1 MSHNSQKIGT
11 TRCPPWVSGRVKS
24 PSMPWA
30 FPATEGRTLQLG
42 RAASAVQGRE
52 SQKAIPSGTWRSP
65 CRKRQV
71 GELPLMPQ
79 IWCLRAYEVNRLP
92 GILCFSG
99 EEEDGKPSVLEH
111 QPASAWKST
120 FWPEDSDIFH
130 DVTQRNQ
137 KLIPFLSPQT
147 GPEARPRTVVLHG
160 AAGVGK
166 TTQAKRTLLDWSEFS
181 QSPLHC
187 AFYLSCREEL
197 NHMIPCTFTE
207 LISKDC
213 PEMQDDALEVLTQAE
228 NVLFVVDGFEEL
240 KVPAGVL
247 IHDICSDWNQKK
259 PVPVLLSSLLKR
271 KMVAKATLLVTTRRE
286 ALREL
291 LLLVE
296 QPLLVEVEGFSEA
309 DRVLF
314 FLRHLEDTDQALRAL
329 DTVKHSPALFHLCA
343 APAVCQLLCA
353 SLKLLM
359 DGGEDPGLACQTTTS
374 LFLRFLCDQFT
385 PAPGGHPQ
393 HYLRRPLK
401 ALCLLAAQ
409 GLWTQVSLFDTEDL
423 EPLEVEEA
431 DLRPFLDKHVLQRD
445 RDHEDCFS
453 FIHLSMQQFLA
464 AAFYILRFPGDSEWQ
479 GSTLDI
485 RGVRE
490 LFSTEARARNP
501 QLAQAGH
508 FLWGLLNGA
517 RARELEATFGCQ
529 VSLEAGQE
537 LLKRTSE
544 EEEEPVLWA
553 VGLLEVFHCLYE
565 SQDSELVSKATAALK
580 DASLHLTTSQD
591 LLSCSFCLQH
601 CQDLQRLS
609 LRVAKGVLPEEEV
622 ALELDALDGS
632 VVLNSEPLCLWM
644 DLCSVVSNKNLRA
657 LDISRS
663 FLSEPAVRLL
673 CDCMTH
679 ISCRLQTVTIFPE
692 TAYQD
697 LCLALVGK
705 TTLTHLTLGG
715 SVLEAQMLMLLL
727 GETLKHNRCRLQCLR
742 LGLCSAPTLHW
753 SYLFLTLQFNHSLT
767 CLDLSDSQLL
777 DGGAKLLCA
786 GLRHPTCPVQRL
798 SLENCQLTEACCKEV
813 SVTLVVSQKLTHLCL
828 AKNDLGDNGVETL
841 CEGLRYPYC
850 RLQALVL
857 RDCNVG
863 KRGCRQLSTLLRD
876 NWSLTHLDL
885 GLNPIAAGLWFL
897 CDALRNPNFHLKY
910 LGLWGCSL
918 TPLHCGELAS
928 ALVSNQTLET
938 LDLGQNAL
946 GLSGVTVLLEALRDS
961 SGPLRTLRL
970 KMDAWNTK
978 VQEVL
983 REVKESNPG
992 LTLDSAM
999 GTKAPSCC
1007 QFFFS
1012 TP

>member
-1 MSHNSQKIGT
+1 MEHAML
-11 TRCPPWVSGRVKS
+11 RDL
-24 PSMPWA
+24 
-30 FPATEGRTLQLG
+30 E
-42 RAASAVQGRE
+42 E
-52 SQKAIPSGTWRSP
+52 SLEKEA
-65 CRKRQV
+65 
-71 GELPLMPQ
+71 
-79 IWCLRAYEVNRLP
+79 
-92 GILCFSG
+92 G

-111 QPASAWKST
+111 KPASASKST
-120 FWPEDSDIFH
+120 FWPEDSDIFY

-137 KLIPFLSPQT
+137 KLIPFLSPLM

-166 TTQAKRTLLDWSEFS
+166 TTQAKRTLLDWSEFN

-187 AFYLSCREEL
+187 AFYLSCREL
-197 NHMIPCTFTE
+197 NRMIPCTFAE
-207 LISKDC
+207 LICRDC
-213 PEMQDDALEVLTQAE
+213 PEMQDVALEVLTRAE

-259 PVPVLLSSLLKR
+259 PVPVLLSNLLKR
-271 KMVAKATLLVTTRRE
+271 KMVAKATLLVTSRPE

-309 DRVLF
+309 DRELF

-329 DTVKHSPALFHLCA
+329 YTVKHSPALFHLGT

-393 HYLRRPLK
+393 HHLRRPLK

-409 GLWTQVSLFDTEDL
+409 GLWTRVSLFDTEDL

-464 AAFYILRFPGDSEWQ
+464 AAFYILQFPGDSEWQ
-479 GSTLDI
+479 GSRLDI
-485 RGVRE
+485 GGVRE

-501 QLAQAGH
+501 QLAQAGR

-529 VSLEAGQE
+529 ASLEAGQE
-537 LLKRTSE
+537 LLKRTS

-565 SQDSELVSKATAALK
+565 SQDPELVSKATATLK
-580 DASLHLTTSQD
+580 DASLYLTTSQD
-591 LLSCSFCLQH
+591 LLSCSFCLQQ

-622 ALELDALDGS
+622 ALELDALDGRS
-632 VVLNSEPLCLWM
+632 QSYQNLYLSWSE
-644 DLCSVVSNKNLRA
+644 LCSVFSSNKSLVF
-657 LDISRS
+657 LDISHS
-663 FLSEPAVRLL
+663 FLSSWFVRTL
-673 CDCMTH
+673 CDQLASANCCLQKVVLKN
-679 ISCRLQTVTIFPE
+679 ISPAG
-692 TAYQD
+692 AYQN
-697 LCLALVGK
+697 LCLAFGGHK
-705 TTLTHLTLGG
+705 TLTHLTLEGG
-715 SVLEAQMLMLLL
+715 ELDDVLSSLRQVLS
-727 GETLKHNRCRLQCLR
+727 HWRCKLQCLR
-742 LGLCSAPTLHW
+742 LGPCSAPLPEW
-753 SYLFLTLQFNHSLT
+753 GDLFLTLQFNHSLT
-767 CLDLSDSQLL
+767 CLDLSDSELL
-777 DGGAKLLCA
+777 DEGAKLLCA

-813 SVTLVVSQKLTHLCL
+813 SVTLVVSQRLTHLCL
-828 AKNDLGDNGVETL
+828 AKNDLGDDGVKTL
-841 CEGLRYPYC
+841 CEGLRYPEC
-850 RLQALVL
+850 QLQALVL
-857 RDCNVG
+857 WCCSITSE
-863 KRGCRQLSTLLRD
+863 GCGHLSTVLRQGS
-876 NWSLTHLDL
+876 SLTQLDL
-885 GLNPIAAGLWFL
+885 GLNHVGVSGLKAL
-897 CDALRNPNFHLKY
+897 CEALKAPRCGLQR
-910 LGLWGCSL
+910 LWLWGCSL
-918 TPLHCGELAS
+918 TPFSCQDLS
-928 ALVSNQTLET
+928 YALSCNRSLVT
-938 LDLGQNAL
+938 LDLGQNSL
-946 GLSGVTVLLEALRDS
+946 GFHGVKMLCDALRLQNC
-961 SGPLRTLRL
+961 PLQTLRL
-970 KMDAWNTK
+970 KIDESDTDIQNL
-978 VQEVL
+978 L
-983 REVKESNPG
+983 REIKESNPRLAIDG
-992 LTLDSAM
+992 SRRDPQRHRPSADD
-999 GTKAPSCC
+999 
-1007 QFFFS
+1007 FLF
-1012 TP
+1012 

>member
-1 MSHNSQKIGT
+1 MGIE
-11 TRCPPWVSGRVKS
+11 TRKCESVRW
-24 PSMPWA
+24 
-30 FPATEGRTLQLG
+30 QH
-42 RAASAVQGRE
+42 E
-52 SQKAIPSGTWRSP
+52 SQFPEDRHNQMSP
-65 CRKRQV
+65 VEDAQ
-71 GELPLMPQ
+71 GLTMEHAM
-79 IWCLRAYEVNRLP
+79 LRDLEESLQKEA
-92 GILCFSG
+92 G
-99 EEEDGKPSVLEH
+99 EEEDGKPSVLEPK
-111 QPASAWKST
+111 PASAWTST
-120 FWPEDSDIFH
+120 FWPEDSDIFY

-137 KLIPFLSPQT
+137 RLIPFLSPLM

-187 AFYLSCREEL
+187 AFYLSCREL
-197 NHMIPCTFTE
+197 NRMIPCTFAE
-207 LISKDC
+207 LICRNC
-213 PEMQDDALEVLTQAE
+213 PEMQDVALEVLTRAE

-309 DRVLF
+309 DREQF
-314 FLRHLEDTDQALRAL
+314 FLRHFEDTDQALRAL
-329 DTVKHSPALFHLCA
+329 DTIKHSPALLHLGT

-353 SLKLLM
+353 TLKLLM

-385 PAPGGHPQ
+385 PAPGGHP
-393 HYLRRPLK
+393 HLRRPLK

-409 GLWTQVSLFDTEDL
+409 GLWTRVSLFDTEDL

-431 DLRPFLDKHVLQRD
+431 DLRPFLDRHVLQRD

-479 GSTLDI
+479 GSRLDI

-501 QLAQAGH
+501 QLAQAGR

-544 EEEEPVLWA
+544 EEEPVLWA

-565 SQDSELVSKATAALK
+565 SQDPELVSKATAALK

-591 LLSCSFCLQH
+591 LLSCSFCLRH

-622 ALELDALDGS
+622 ALELDALDGRFQS
-632 VVLNSEPLCLWM
+632 HQNLHFPWSE
-644 DLCSVVSNKNLRA
+644 LCSVFSSNKSLVF
-657 LDISRS
+657 LDISHS
-663 FLSEPAVRLL
+663 FLSSQFVSTL
-673 CDCMTH
+673 CDQLASANC
-679 ISCRLQTVTIFPE
+679 CLQKVVLKNIFPDG
-692 TAYQD
+692 AYQN
-697 LCLALVGK
+697 LCLALGGHK
-705 TTLTHLTLGG
+705 TLTHLILEG
-715 SVLEAQMLMLLL
+715 SELDGVLSSLRQVLS
-727 GETLKHNRCRLQCLR
+727 HWRCKLQCLR
-742 LGLCSAPTLHW
+742 LGPCSAPVPEW
-753 SYLFLTLQFNHSLT
+753 ADLFLTLQFNHSLT
-767 CLDLSDSQLL
+767 CLDLSDSELL
-777 DGGAKLLCA
+777 DEGAKLLCA

-813 SVTLVVSQKLTHLCL
+813 SVTLVVSQRLTHLCL

-841 CEGLRYPYC
+841 CEGLRYPEC
-850 RLQALVL
+850 RLQTLVL
-857 RDCNVG
+857 WCCSITSE
-863 KRGCRQLSTLLRD
+863 GCGHLSTVLRQG
-876 NWSLTHLDL
+876 SRLTQLDL
-885 GLNPIAAGLWFL
+885 GLNHIGVTGLKVL
-897 CDALRNPNFHLKY
+897 CEALKAPWCGLQHLW
-910 LGLWGCSL
+910 LWGCSL
-918 TPLHCGELAS
+918 TPFSCQDLSS
-928 ALVSNQTLET
+928 ALICNRSLVT
-938 LDLGQNAL
+938 LDLGQNSL
-946 GLSGVTVLLEALRDS
+946 GFHGVKMLCDALRLQNC
-961 SGPLRTLRL
+961 PLQTLRL
-970 KMDAWNTK
+970 KIDESDTDIQNL
-978 VQEVL
+978 L
-983 REVKESNPG
+983 REIKESNPQLAIDG
-992 LTLDSAM
+992 SRCDPQRHRPSAHD
-999 GTKAPSCC
+999 
-1007 QFFFS
+1007 FLF
-1012 TP
+1012 

>member
-1 MSHNSQKIGT
+1 AGL
-11 TRCPPWVSGRVKS
+11 VRVQS
-24 PSMPWA
+24 ESSALRLLPQ
-30 FPATEGRTLQLG
+30 LQGAQPHDPMHLH
-42 RAASAVQGRE
+42 RANLQGLPRD
-52 SQKAIPSGTWRSP
+52 
-65 CRKRQV
+65 V

-187 AFYLSCREEL
+187 AFYLSCREL
-197 NHMIPCTFTE
+197 NHMIPCTFAE
-207 LISKDC
+207 LICRNC
-213 PEMQDDALEVLTQAE
+213 PEMQDDDALEVLTQAE

-622 ALELDALDGS
+622 ALELDALDGRS
-632 VVLNSEPLCLWM
+632 RPDSEPLCLWM

-679 ISCRLQTVTIFPE
+679 ISCRLQTVTARSIFPE

-727 GETLKHNRCRLQCLR
+727 GETLKHNRCRLQ

-798 SLENCQLTEACCKEV
+798 SQPCGTTQRTIPASHCCPLRPHGVTSRVGRGQGTEMGFRDPLFGDGGEDWVWGALLTGLSCDSCRLENCQLTEACCKEV

-850 RLQALVL
+850 RLQALV
-857 RDCNVG
+857 
-863 KRGCRQLSTLLRD
+863 
-876 NWSLTHLDL
+876 
-885 GLNPIAAGLWFL
+885 
-897 CDALRNPNFHLKY
+897 
-910 LGLWGCSL
+910 LWGCSL

>member
-1 MSHNSQKIGT
+1 MEHAML
-11 TRCPPWVSGRVKS
+11 RDL
-24 PSMPWA
+24 
-30 FPATEGRTLQLG
+30 E
-42 RAASAVQGRE
+42 E
-52 SQKAIPSGTWRSP
+52 SLEKEA
-65 CRKRQV
+65 
-71 GELPLMPQ
+71 
-79 IWCLRAYEVNRLP
+79 
-92 GILCFSG
+92 G

-111 QPASAWKST
+111 KPASASKST
-120 FWPEDSDIFH
+120 FWPEDSDIFY

-137 KLIPFLSPQT
+137 KLIPFLSPLM

-166 TTQAKRTLLDWSEFS
+166 TTQAKRTLLDWSEFN

-187 AFYLSCREEL
+187 AFYLSCREL
-197 NHMIPCTFTE
+197 NRMIPCTFAE
-207 LISKDC
+207 LICRDC
-213 PEMQDDALEVLTQAE
+213 PEMQDVALEVLTRAE

-259 PVPVLLSSLLKR
+259 PVPVLLSNLLKR
-271 KMVAKATLLVTTRRE
+271 KMVAKATLLVTSRPE

-309 DRVLF
+309 DRELF

-329 DTVKHSPALFHLCA
+329 YTVKHSPALFHLGT

-393 HYLRRPLK
+393 HHLRRPLK

-409 GLWTQVSLFDTEDL
+409 GLWTRVSLFDTEDL

-464 AAFYILRFPGDSEWQ
+464 AAFYILQFPGDSEWQ
-479 GSTLDI
+479 GSRLDI
-485 RGVRE
+485 GGVRE

-501 QLAQAGH
+501 QLAQAGR

-529 VSLEAGQE
+529 ASLEAGQE
-537 LLKRTSE
+537 LLKRTS

-565 SQDSELVSKATAALK
+565 SQDPELVSKATATLK
-580 DASLHLTTSQD
+580 DASLYLTTSQD
-591 LLSCSFCLQH
+591 LLSCSFCLQQ

-622 ALELDALDGS
+622 ALELDALDGRS
-632 VVLNSEPLCLWM
+632 QSYQNLYLSWSE
-644 DLCSVVSNKNLRA
+644 LCSVFSSNKSLVF
-657 LDISRS
+657 LDISHS
-663 FLSEPAVRLL
+663 FLSSWFVRTL
-673 CDCMTH
+673 CDQLASANCCLQKVVLKN
-679 ISCRLQTVTIFPE
+679 ISPAG
-692 TAYQD
+692 AYQN
-697 LCLALVGK
+697 LCLAFGGHK
-705 TTLTHLTLGG
+705 TLTHLTLEGG
-715 SVLEAQMLMLLL
+715 ELDDVLSS
-727 GETLKHNRCRLQCLR
+727 LR
-742 LGLCSAPTLHW
+742 
-753 SYLFLTLQFNHSLT
+753 QFNHSLT
-767 CLDLSDSQLL
+767 CLDLSDSELL
-777 DGGAKLLCA
+777 DEGAKLLCA

-813 SVTLVVSQKLTHLCL
+813 SVTLVVSQRLTHLCL
-828 AKNDLGDNGVETL
+828 AKNDLGDDGVKTL
-841 CEGLRYPYC
+841 CEGLRYPEC
-850 RLQALVL
+850 QLQALVL
-857 RDCNVG
+857 WCCSITSE
-863 KRGCRQLSTLLRD
+863 GCGHLSTVLRQGS
-876 NWSLTHLDL
+876 SLTQLDL
-885 GLNPIAAGLWFL
+885 GLNHVGVSGLKAL
-897 CDALRNPNFHLKY
+897 CEALKAPRCGLQRLWGQALMLDAPGRIPKAPWRPKEHRPGSRLLLCPRR
-910 LGLWGCSL
+910 LWGCSL
-918 TPLHCGELAS
+918 TPFSCQDLS
-928 ALVSNQTLET
+928 YALSCNRSLVT
-938 LDLGQNAL
+938 LDLGQNSL
-946 GLSGVTVLLEALRDS
+946 GFHGVKMLCDALRLQNC
-961 SGPLRTLRL
+961 PLQTLRL
-970 KMDAWNTK
+970 KIDESDTDIQNL
-978 VQEVL
+978 L
-983 REVKESNPG
+983 REIKESNPRLAIDG
-992 LTLDSAM
+992 SRRDPQRHRPSADD
-999 GTKAPSCC
+999 
-1007 QFFFS
+1007 FLF
-1012 TP
+1012 

>member
-1 MSHNSQKIGT
+1 EEE
-11 TRCPPWVSGRVKS
+11 PVL
-24 PSMPWA
+24 WA
-30 FPATEGRTLQLG
+30 VGLLEVFHCLY
-42 RAASAVQGRE
+42 E
-52 SQKAIPSGTWRSP
+52 SQDSELVSKATAALKDASLHLTTSQDLLS
-65 CRKRQV
+65 CSF
-71 GELPLMPQ
+71 
-79 IWCLRAYEVNRLP
+79 CLRHCQDLQRLSLRVAK
-92 GILCFSG
+92 G
-99 EEEDGKPSVLEH
+99 EEDGKPSVLEH

-120 FWPEDSDIFH
+120 FWPEDGDIFH

-187 AFYLSCREEL
+187 AFYLSCREL
-197 NHMIPCTFTE
+197 NHMIPCTFAE
-207 LISKDC
+207 LICRNC
-213 PEMQDDALEVLTQAE
+213 PEMQDVALEVLTRAE

-393 HYLRRPLK
+393 HHLRRPLK

-501 QLAQAGH
+501 QLAQAGR

-529 VSLEAGQE
+529 VSLEAGEE
-537 LLKRTSE
+537 LLK
-544 EEEEPVLWA
+544 L
-553 VGLLEVFHCLYE
+553 GLLEVFHCLYE
-565 SQDSELVSKATAALK
+565 SQDPELVSKATAALK

-622 ALELDALDGS
+622 ALELDALDGRES
-632 VVLNSEPLCLWM
+632 RSNLHLLPWSE
-644 DLCSVVSNKNLRA
+644 LCSVFSSNKSLVF
-657 LDISRS
+657 LDISHS
-663 FLSEPAVRLL
+663 FLSSQFVSTL
-673 CDCMTH
+673 CDQLASANCCLQKVVLKN
-679 ISCRLQTVTIFPE
+679 ISPDGVYRN
-692 TAYQD
+692 
-697 LCLALVGK
+697 LCLAFGGHK
-705 TTLTHLTLGG
+705 TLTHL
-715 SVLEAQMLMLLL
+715 VLEGSELDDVLSSLRQVLS
-727 GETLKHNRCRLQCLR
+727 HWRCKLQCLR
-742 LGLCSAPTLHW
+742 LGPCSAPEPEW
-753 SYLFLTLQFNHSLT
+753 ADLFLTLQFNHSLT
-767 CLDLSDSQLL
+767 CLDLSDSELL
-777 DGGAKLLCA
+777 DEGAKLLCA

-841 CEGLRYPYC
+841 CEGLRYPEC
-850 RLQALVL
+850 RLQTLVL
-857 RDCNVG
+857 WCCSITSE
-863 KRGCRQLSTLLRD
+863 GCGHLSTVLRQGS
-876 NWSLTHLDL
+876 SLTQLDL
-885 GLNPIAAGLWFL
+885 GLNHVGVPGLKAL
-897 CDALRNPNFHLKY
+897 CEALKAPWCRLQHLW
-910 LGLWGCSL
+910 LWGCSL
-918 TPLHCGELAS
+918 TPFSCQDLSS
-928 ALVSNQTLET
+928 ALSCNRSLVT
-938 LDLGQNAL
+938 LDLGQNSL
-946 GLSGVTVLLEALRDS
+946 GFHGVKLLCDALRLQNC
-961 SGPLRTLRL
+961 PLQTLRL
-970 KMDAWNTK
+970 KIDESDAD
-978 VQEVL
+978 VQNLL
-983 REVKESNPG
+983 REIKESNPW
-992 LTLDSAM
+992 LAVDSSRPHPQRHR
-999 GTKAPSCC
+999 PSAHD
-1007 QFFFS
+1007 FLF
-1012 TP
+1012 

>member
-1 MSHNSQKIGT
+1 MSCTESSPIPGVCAKGLKMGIE
-11 TRCPPWVSGRVKS
+11 TRKCESVRW
-24 PSMPWA
+24 
-30 FPATEGRTLQLG
+30 QH
-42 RAASAVQGRE
+42 E
-52 SQKAIPSGTWRSP
+52 SQFPEEDAQGLTM
-65 CRKRQV
+65 
-71 GELPLMPQ
+71 EHAM
-79 IWCLRAYEVNRLP
+79 LRDLEESLEKEA
-92 GILCFSG
+92 G
-99 EEEDGKPSVLEH
+99 EEEDGKPSVLKDK
-111 QPASAWKST
+111 PASAWKST

-147 GPEARPRTVVLHG
+147 GPEARPHTVVLHG

-187 AFYLSCREEL
+187 AFYLSCREL
-197 NHMIPCTFTE
+197 NHMIPCTFAE

-213 PEMQDDALEVLTQAE
+213 PEMQDIALEVLTQVE

-271 KMVAKATLLVTTRRE
+271 KMVAKATLLVTTRPE
-286 ALREL
+286 ALQEL

-309 DRVLF
+309 DRELF

-329 DTVKHSPALFHLCA
+329 DTVKHSSALFHLGT

-393 HYLRRPLK
+393 HHLRRPLK

-409 GLWTQVSLFDTEDL
+409 GLWTRVSLFDTEDL

-479 GSTLDI
+479 GSRLDI
-485 RGVRE
+485 GGVRE

-501 QLAQAGH
+501 QLAQAGR

-529 VSLEAGQE
+529 ASLEAGQE
-537 LLKRTSE
+537 LLKRTS

-565 SQDSELVSKATAALK
+565 SQDPELVSKATATLK

-609 LRVAKGVLPEEEV
+609 LRVAKGVLPEEKMA
-622 ALELDALDGS
+622 ALEPCLRGVRSRPDSDT
-632 VVLNSEPLCLWM
+632 LCLWM
-644 DLCSVVSNKNLRA
+644 DLCSVVSNKNLRS

-679 ISCRLQTVTIFPE
+679 ISCRLQTVTARSVFPE

-705 TTLTHLTLGG
+705 RTLTHLTLGG
-715 SVLEAQMLMLLL
+715 SLPEAQMLLLLL

-742 LGLCSAPTLHW
+742 LGLCSAPTQDW
-753 SYLFLTLQFNHSLT
+753 SYLFLTLQVPYSLT
-767 CLDLSDSQLL
+767 CLDLSDSELL
-777 DGGAKLLCA
+777 DEGAKLLCA

-813 SVTLVVSQKLTHLCL
+813 SVTLVVSQRLTHLCL
-828 AKNDLGDNGVETL
+828 AKNDLRDDGVKTL

-850 RLQALVL
+850 QLQALVL
-857 RDCNVG
+857 RDCNLG
-863 KRGCRQLSTLLRD
+863 KHGCRQLSTLLREKC
-876 NWSLTHLDL
+876 SLTHLDL

-918 TPLHCGELAS
+918 TPLHCQKLAS

-970 KMDAWNTK
+970 KMDAWNAK

-992 LTLDSAM
+992 LTLDSAV

>member
-1 MSHNSQKIGT
+1 MEHAMLRDLEESLQK
-11 TRCPPWVSGRVKS
+11 
-24 PSMPWA
+24 
-30 FPATEGRTLQLG
+30 E
-42 RAASAVQGRE
+42 AV
-52 SQKAIPSGTWRSP
+52 
-65 CRKRQV
+65 
-71 GELPLMPQ
+71 
-79 IWCLRAYEVNRLP
+79 
-92 GILCFSG
+92 

-111 QPASAWKST
+111 KPASAWTST
-120 FWPEDSDIFH
+120 FWPEDSDIFY

-137 KLIPFLSPQT
+137 RLIPFLSPLM

-187 AFYLSCREEL
+187 AFYLSCREL
-197 NHMIPCTFTE
+197 NRMIPCTFPE
-207 LISKDC
+207 LICRNC
-213 PEMQDDALEVLTQAE
+213 PEMQDVALEVLTRAE

-309 DRVLF
+309 DREQF
-314 FLRHLEDTDQALRAL
+314 FLRHFEDTDQALRAL
-329 DTVKHSPALFHLCA
+329 DTIKHSPALFHLGT

-353 SLKLLM
+353 TLKLLM
-359 DGGEDPGLACQTTTS
+359 DCGEDPGLACQTTTS

-385 PAPGGHPQ
+385 PAPGGHP
-393 HYLRRPLK
+393 HLRRPLK

-409 GLWTQVSLFDTEDL
+409 GLWTRVSLFDTEDL

-479 GSTLDI
+479 GSMLDI

-501 QLAQAGH
+501 QLAQAGR

-537 LLKRTSE
+537 LLQRTS

-565 SQDSELVSKATAALK
+565 SQDPELVSKATAALK

-591 LLSCSFCLQH
+591 LLSCSFCLRH

-622 ALELDALDGS
+622 ALELDALDGRFQS
-632 VVLNSEPLCLWM
+632 HQNLHLPWSE
-644 DLCSVVSNKNLRA
+644 LCSVFSSNKSLVF
-657 LDISRS
+657 LDISHS
-663 FLSEPAVRLL
+663 FLSSQFVRTL
-673 CDCMTH
+673 CDQLASANC
-679 ISCRLQTVTIFPE
+679 CLQKV
-692 TAYQD
+692 
-697 LCLALVGK
+697 V
-705 TTLTHLTLGG
+705 LGP
-715 SVLEAQMLMLLL
+715 
-727 GETLKHNRCRLQCLR
+727 
-742 LGLCSAPTLHW
+742 CSAPVPEW
-753 SYLFLTLQFNHSLT
+753 ADLFLTLQFNHSLT
-767 CLDLSDSQLL
+767 CLDLSDSELL
-777 DGGAKLLCA
+777 DEGAKLLCA
-786 GLRHPTCPVQRL
+786 GLRYPTCPVQRL

-813 SVTLVVSQKLTHLCL
+813 SVTLVVSQRLTHLCL

-841 CEGLRYPYC
+841 CEGLRYPEC
-850 RLQALVL
+850 RLQTLVL
-857 RDCNVG
+857 WCCSITSE
-863 KRGCRQLSTLLRD
+863 GCGHLSTVLRQGS
-876 NWSLTHLDL
+876 SLTQLDL
-885 GLNPIAAGLWFL
+885 GLNHVGVPGLKLL
-897 CDALRNPNFHLKY
+897 CEALKAPWCRLQHLWGQALMLNAQGRIPKAHRRPEDHRPGSP
-910 LGLWGCSL
+910 LLLCPRRLWGCSL
-918 TPLHCGELAS
+918 TPFSCQDLSS
-928 ALVSNQTLET
+928 ALICNRSLVT
-938 LDLGQNAL
+938 LDLGQNSL
-946 GLSGVTVLLEALRDS
+946 GFHGVKMLCDALRLQNC
-961 SGPLRTLRL
+961 PLQTLRL
-970 KMDAWNTK
+970 KIDESDTDIQNL
-978 VQEVL
+978 L
-983 REVKESNPG
+983 REIKESNPQLAVDG
-992 LTLDSAM
+992 SRRDPQRHRPSAHD
-999 GTKAPSCC
+999 
-1007 QFFFS
+1007 FLF
-1012 TP
+1012 

>member
-1 MSHNSQKIGT
+1 EEE
-11 TRCPPWVSGRVKS
+11 PVL
-24 PSMPWA
+24 WA
-30 FPATEGRTLQLG
+30 VGLLEVFHCLY
-42 RAASAVQGRE
+42 E
-52 SQKAIPSGTWRSP
+52 SQDSELVSKATAALKDASLHLTTSQDLLS
-65 CRKRQV
+65 CSF
-71 GELPLMPQ
+71 
-79 IWCLRAYEVNRLP
+79 CLRHCQDLQRLSLRVAK
-92 GILCFSG
+92 G
-99 EEEDGKPSVLEH
+99 EEDGKPSVLEH

-120 FWPEDSDIFH
+120 FWPEDGDIFH

-187 AFYLSCREEL
+187 AFYLSCREL
-197 NHMIPCTFTE
+197 NHMIPCTFAE
-207 LISKDC
+207 LICRNC
-213 PEMQDDALEVLTQAE
+213 PEMQDVALEVLTRAE

-393 HYLRRPLK
+393 HHLRRPLK

-501 QLAQAGH
+501 QLAQAGR

-529 VSLEAGQE
+529 VSLEAGEE
-537 LLKRTSE
+537 LLK
-544 EEEEPVLWA
+544 L
-553 VGLLEVFHCLYE
+553 GLLEVFHCLYE
-565 SQDSELVSKATAALK
+565 SQDPELVSKATAALK

-622 ALELDALDGS
+622 ALELDALDGRES
-632 VVLNSEPLCLWM
+632 RSNLHLLPWSE
-644 DLCSVVSNKNLRA
+644 LCSVFSSNKSLVF
-657 LDISRS
+657 LDISHS
-663 FLSEPAVRLL
+663 FLSSQFVSTL
-673 CDCMTH
+673 CDQLASANCCLQKVVLKN
-679 ISCRLQTVTIFPE
+679 ISPDGVYRN
-692 TAYQD
+692 
-697 LCLALVGK
+697 LCLAFGGHK
-705 TTLTHLTLGG
+705 TLTHL
-715 SVLEAQMLMLLL
+715 VLEGSELDDVLSSLRQVLS
-727 GETLKHNRCRLQCLR
+727 HWRCKLQCLR
-742 LGLCSAPTLHW
+742 LGPCSAPEPEW
-753 SYLFLTLQFNHSLT
+753 ADLFLTLQFNHSLT
-767 CLDLSDSQLL
+767 CLDLSDSELL
-777 DGGAKLLCA
+777 DEGAKLLCA

-841 CEGLRYPYC
+841 CEGLRYPEC
-850 RLQALVL
+850 RLQTLVL
-857 RDCNVG
+857 WCCSITSE
-863 KRGCRQLSTLLRD
+863 GCGHLSTVLRQGS
-876 NWSLTHLDL
+876 SLTQLDL
-885 GLNPIAAGLWFL
+885 GLNHVGVPGLKAL
-897 CDALRNPNFHLKY
+897 C
-910 LGLWGCSL
+910 
-918 TPLHCGELAS
+918 
-928 ALVSNQTLET
+928 
-938 LDLGQNAL
+938 
-946 GLSGVTVLLEALRDS
+946 EALKA
-961 SGPLRTLRL
+961 PWCRL
-970 KMDAWNTK
+970 QHLWLKIDESDAD
-978 VQEVL
+978 VQNLL
-983 REVKESNPG
+983 REIKESNPW
-992 LTLDSAM
+992 LAVDSSRPHPQRHR
-999 GTKAPSCC
+999 PSAHD
-1007 QFFFS
+1007 FLF
-1012 TP
+1012 

>member
-1 MSHNSQKIGT
+1 EEE
-11 TRCPPWVSGRVKS
+11 PVL
-24 PSMPWA
+24 WA
-30 FPATEGRTLQLG
+30 VGLLEVFHCLY
-42 RAASAVQGRE
+42 E
-52 SQKAIPSGTWRSP
+52 SQDSEMPRGSRWSTPCCETWRSP

-120 FWPEDSDIFH
+120 FWPEDGDIFH

-187 AFYLSCREEL
+187 AFYLSCREL
-197 NHMIPCTFTE
+197 NHMIPCTFAE
-207 LISKDC
+207 LICRNC
-213 PEMQDDALEVLTQAE
+213 PEMQDVALEVLTRAE

-393 HYLRRPLK
+393 HHLRRPLK

-501 QLAQAGH
+501 QLAQAGR

-529 VSLEAGQE
+529 VSLEAGEE
-537 LLKRTSE
+537 LLK
-544 EEEEPVLWA
+544 L
-553 VGLLEVFHCLYE
+553 GLLEVFHCLYE
-565 SQDSELVSKATAALK
+565 SQDPELVSKATAALK

-632 VVLNSEPLCLWM
+632 HQNLHLLPWSE
-644 DLCSVVSNKNLRA
+644 LCSVFSSNKSLVF
-657 LDISRS
+657 LDISHS
-663 FLSEPAVRLL
+663 FLSSQFVSTL
-673 CDCMTH
+673 CDQLASANCCLQKVVLKN
-679 ISCRLQTVTIFPE
+679 ISPDGVYRN
-692 TAYQD
+692 
-697 LCLALVGK
+697 LCLAFGGHK
-705 TTLTHLTLGG
+705 TLTHL
-715 SVLEAQMLMLLL
+715 VLEGSELDDVLSSLRQVLS
-727 GETLKHNRCRLQCLR
+727 HWRCKLQCLR
-742 LGLCSAPTLHW
+742 YLSLLGPCSAPEPEW
-753 SYLFLTLQFNHSLT
+753 ADLFLTLQFNHSLT
-767 CLDLSDSQLL
+767 CLDLSDSELL
-777 DGGAKLLCA
+777 DEGAKLLCA

-798 SLENCQLTEACCKEV
+798 SQPCGTTQRTIPASHCCPLHPHG
-813 SVTLVVSQKLTHLCL
+813 VTSRSLLLAASRLWCCSITSEGCGHLS
-828 AKNDLGDNGVETL
+828 T
-841 CEGLRYPYC
+841 
-850 RLQALVL
+850 VL
-857 RDCNVG
+857 RQG
-863 KRGCRQLSTLLRD
+863 S
-876 NWSLTHLDL
+876 SLTQLDL
-885 GLNPIAAGLWFL
+885 GLNHVGVPGLKAL
-897 CDALRNPNFHLKY
+897 CEALKAPWCRLQHLW
-910 LGLWGCSL
+910 LWGCSL
-918 TPLHCGELAS
+918 TPFSCQDLSS
-928 ALVSNQTLET
+928 ALSCNRSLVT
-938 LDLGQNAL
+938 LDLGQNSL
-946 GLSGVTVLLEALRDS
+946 GFHGVKLLCDALRLQNC
-961 SGPLRTLRL
+961 PLQTLRL
-970 KMDAWNTK
+970 KIDESDAD
-978 VQEVL
+978 VQNLL
-983 REVKESNPG
+983 REIKESNPW
-992 LTLDSAM
+992 LAVDSSRPHPQRHR
-999 GTKAPSCC
+999 PSAHD
-1007 QFFFS
+1007 FLF
-1012 TP
+1012 